1 MDINSVEGFITNS
14 IKWVIDAQG
23 DSYGDERERL
33 RYYESHSAILTVQTY
48 LMPIVSS
55 IVILIFGK
63 TSIAPVLIVSSI
75 PTVMA
80 LYVLIYLARENVSL
94 ARNTFRKPGRA
105 LWYFAAYLTLPLT
118 IFFKLDKSNDQ
129 STGFWIGVTTGLLI
143 VLTLLIKR
151 AFFPNV
157 SRR

>member
-1 MDINSVEGFITNS
+1 MDTNSTEGFITNS

-63 TSIAPVLIVSSI
+63 TNIAPVLIVSSI

-80 LYVLIYLARENVSL
+80 LYVLVYLARENLSL

-105 LWYFAAYLTLPLT
+105 FCYFAAYLTLPLA
-118 IFFKLDKSNDQ
+118 IFFKIDKSSGN
-129 STGFWIGVTTGLLI
+129 STSFWIGVTTGLLI
-143 VLTLLIKR
+143 VFALFIKLT
-151 AFFPNV
+151 FFPNV
-157 SRR
+157 SKR

>member
-1 MDINSVEGFITNS
+1 
-14 IKWVIDAQG
+14 
-23 DSYGDERERL
+23 
-33 RYYESHSAILTVQTY
+33 
-48 LMPIVSS
+48 MPIVSS

-105 LWYFAAYLTLPLT
+105 FWYFAAYLTLPLT

-143 VLTLLIKR
+143 VLALLIKR